1 MGILYAEKAVAS
13 LIITAIMIGILII
26 AHAPLATALRE
37 CALHVFP
44 DCADGVRALDVLPDA
59 APEDSLVLAQE
70 AMAALATDDVLLLSD
85 VFGATPCNVAQLL
98 GNGHNTRLVAG
109 ANLPMLLRSV
119 CYRHESLE
127 ALASRAQAGGTQG
140 VMPVGS
146 TAPQNQT
153 GQRHAPSHRDH
164 QQ

>member
-1 MGILYAEKAVAS
+1 
-13 LIITAIMIGILII
+13 MIGILLI
-26 AHAPLATALRE
+26 AHAPLASALRE

-44 DCADGVRALDVLPDA
+44 DCAAGVLALDIQPDD
-59 APEDSLVLAQE
+59 APEDSLMQARE
-70 AMAALATDDVLLLSD
+70 AMAALNTPDVLLLSD
-85 VFGATPCNVAQLL
+85 VFGATPCNVAQQL
-98 GNGHNTRLVAG
+98 NDGHRTRLVAG

-119 CYRHESLE
+119 CYRHESLD
-127 ALASRAQAGGTQG
+127 ALAARAHAGGTQG

-153 GQRHAPSHRDH
+153 GQRHAPSHGDH